1 MKRTILVS
9 SRTNEDKDTGDQLLF
24 LTLCNL
30 PKRMNNG
37 GLWHPK
43 SSELLMT
50 ACINKKRKP
59 DDYEKFVKLLPGT
72 IIDVTEGINDFTNK
86 RFVASLEI
94 VPGTENVYDEKL
106 LYQ

>member
-9 SRTNEDKDTGDQLLF
+9 TRTNTDEKTGDELLF

-30 PKRMNNG
+30 PKRMKNG
-37 GLWHPK
+37 GLWYPK
-43 SSELLMT
+43 SSELLST
-50 ACINKKRKP
+50 ACINKTRKP
-59 DDYEKFVKLLPGT
+59 DEYEKFMKLLPGT

-86 RFVASLEI
+86 RFVASLDV
-94 VPGTENVYDEKL
+94 VPGTENIFDEAT